1 MDVLDKFLHSI
12 AYKFP
17 KGYPD
22 MDNEQDK
29 IILENEFSKIG
40 ITLNEVLSPN
50 AQQAAD
56 ILKKE
61 FDLKDENIVPNSSTN
76 FKVLM
81 GDNERRNFLKKS
93 SNLEDFE
100 FDFSGGSSIGRLK
113 YQPEDFKKPIL
124 IYAKPSK
131 DQGLGSAGKRNE
143 FAFNSLINSKVEENG
158 SPITVIFKSSNKNI
172 KISNVN
178 ESIDSSKNDASAFA
192 KADSQ
197 LLSSSNKVLANISL
211 KKRNA
216 ARWESS
222 KTRVIDGVNIFKS
235 FIEKVGKIGTENEI
249 GDFDNVVLTPYID
262 KETKLKKE
270 GKYRLFSPK
279 MNKGLAKVVII
290 NVPKGIEEDVVFGKV
305 NPNEPKTIV
314 VKETF
319 EGGYDDYTFNNGVL
333 TINCFTIYTDIEDLN
348 GTLDEPIFALS
359 NHVGQSYGVE
369 FRSFSKGFLYKDQDL
384 RGASTEIDF
393 NDLK

>member
-178 ESIDSSKNDASAFA
+178 ESIDSSKSDAFAFA

-290 NVPKGIEEDVVFGKV
+290 NVPKGVEEDVVFGKV

>member
-22 MDNEQDK
+22 MGDEQDK
-29 IILENEFSKIG
+29 IILENEFTKIG
-40 ITLNEVLSPN
+40 ITLNEILSPN
-50 AQQAAD
+50 AQQALD

-61 FDLKDENIVPNSSTN
+61 FDLNDENIIFTSSTN

-81 GDNERRNFLKKS
+81 DSNERRNFLKKA

-100 FDFSGGSSIGRLK
+100 YELAGESSIGRLK

-124 IYAKPSK
+124 IYAKPSSA
-131 DQGLGSAGKRNE
+131 QGLGSAGKRNE

-178 ESIDSSKNDASAFA
+178 KSADSSKKDASAFA

-197 LLSSSNKVLANISL
+197 LLSTSNAVLANISL

-216 ARWESS
+216 VRWESS
-222 KTRVIDGVNIFKS
+222 KTRIIDRVNIFKS
-235 FIEKVGKIGTENEI
+235 FTEKVGKIGTENET
-249 GDFDNVVLTPYID
+249 GDFDNVVLTPYTD
-262 KETKLKKE
+262 KETKLTRE

-279 MNKGLAKVVII
+279 MNKGLAKVVIT
-290 NVPKGIEEDVVFGKV
+290 NVPRDIEEDIIFGKV
-305 NPNEPKTIV
+305 NSNEPKTIV

-319 EGGYDDYTFNNGVL
+319 EGGFDDYTFNNGVL

-348 GTLDEPIFALS
+348 DTLDEPIFALS
-359 NHVGQSYGVE
+359 NHVGQSYGIE

-384 RGASTEIDF
+384 RGTSTEINF